1 MEQEQSPKAVPQQPQ
16 EQQQQSILPV
26 GPQPQ
31 PVYLLNIN
39 AGCPYHAHEHSHQH
53 RRGGLEGQYEYGHTG
68 YCPACH
74 WGTNTVTIVQPLLQ
88 YQQQPDV
95 QQQQVPLTSGDAAG
109 SAAAQQQKSDAPPA
123 LGAIPLQG
131 EMESV
136 IARSPGA
143 ARATSLGPSP
153 GRGGSQEQQATAI
166 PGYTGPTRHGVPHG
180 VGRQEFRDGSVYV
193 GGFAQGR
200 RHGENATFTY
210 ANGDEYRGAFEN
222 DRKHGRGAYRWRD
235 GSRYIG
241 LWSND
246 QRCGAGGIL
255 DVAGAGAALR
265 DHLIASFATAAPT
278 VADVLETVLGEVAR
292 YEGDFA
298 ENVPHGNGGLVLSCG
313 ATIAVP
319 FERGFVHGEGE
330 LRLCPGAVFRCKWR
344 NGAVRAPIWLL
355 ADRAAPV
362 DASTLHPD
370 AARAVVREVL
380 HRRGRHVGRGG
391 IELLSF
397 TARFDRS
404 RATGAQRAGAWFSGA
419 LDATDLQQA
428 QAHRQPAAQPAA
440 DGNRVHPLHQQQHY
454 TAIAEGHDARDAPAG
469 LLSGSA
475 AVHRIAAIRNTSQL
489 AAGSQQQQRWGQ
501 KSSASTFDSPAWAAT
516 PPPAGHV
523 YPNAR
528 AAAYHAYTP

>member
-1 MEQEQSPKAVPQQPQ
+1 
-16 EQQQQSILPV
+16 
-26 GPQPQ
+26 
-31 PVYLLNIN
+31 
-39 AGCPYHAHEHSHQH
+39 
-53 RRGGLEGQYEYGHTG
+53 
-68 YCPACH
+68 
-74 WGTNTVTIVQPLLQ
+74 
-88 YQQQPDV
+88 
-95 QQQQVPLTSGDAAG
+95 
-109 SAAAQQQKSDAPPA
+109 
-123 LGAIPLQG
+123 
-131 EMESV
+131 
-136 IARSPGA
+136 
-143 ARATSLGPSP
+143 
-153 GRGGSQEQQATAI
+153 
-166 PGYTGPTRHGVPHG
+166 
-180 VGRQEFRDGSVYV
+180 VGRQEYRDGSIYV

-235 GSRYIG
+235 GSRFIG

-255 DVAGAGAALR
+255 EVAGAGAALR
-265 DHLIASFATAAPT
+265 DHLIASFATAAST
-278 VADVLETVLGEVAR
+278 VADVLETVLGEVTR

-319 FERGFVHGEGE
+319 FERGYVHGEGE

-355 ADRAAPV
+355 ADSTAPV

-397 TARFDRS
+397 NARFDRS

-419 LDATDLQQA
+419 LDATELEQGHWQL
-428 QAHRQPAAQPAA
+428 AAQPVA
-440 DGNRVHPLHQQQHY
+440 DGGQIQSLHQQQHY
-454 TAIAEGHDARDAPAG
+454 TAVAERTAAPG

-475 AVHRIAAIRNTSQL
+475 AVHRIAAIRNTSQI
-489 AAGSQQQQRWGQ
+489 ATGSQQQQQRWGQ
-501 KSSASTFDSPAWAAT
+501 KPSVGAFEVPAWAAT

-523 YPNAR
+523 HPNAR
-528 AAAYHAYTP
+528 AAAYYAETP